1 MPELPEVETIKNSLQ
16 SIVGEKVSQI
26 DVRRKDIIRLQEYEP
41 GKVTGSPISAVTRRG
56 KYLVISFK
64 NQLYLVIHLGMSGR
78 IYLQGSDQPVDLP
91 HVHLIVHL
99 GNHQTLVYQDPR
111 RFGGVW
117 FLRDI
122 QPFFARLGIEPL
134 TGDFTPDY
142 LEQITRGR
150 RIAIKSLLLV
160 QNLISGIGNI
170 YADEALFEAGIR
182 PSRPAQSLSREEIG
196 KLCQAIK
203 KVLQKSIR
211 YRGTTFRDYRD
222 GSNQPGSFQDELKV
236 YGKINQKCPVCDQIL
251 RREKIGGRSSFFCP
265 GCQR

>member
-16 SIVGEKVSQI
+16 SIVGEKVTRI
-26 DVRRKDIIRLQEYEP
+26 DLRRKDIIRLQEYEP
-41 GKVTGSPISAVTRRG
+41 GKIIGSPISAVTRRG

-64 NQLYLVIHLGMSGR
+64 NQLHLVIHLGMSGR
-78 IYLQGSDQPVDLP
+78 IYLQNSNQPFDLP

-99 GNHQTLVYQDPR
+99 GNHQTLIYQDPR

-117 FLRDI
+117 FLRAI
-122 QPFFARLGIEPL
+122 EHFFAKLGIEPL

-142 LEQITRGR
+142 LEQITQGR

-170 YADEALFEAGIR
+170 YADEALFKAGIR
-182 PSRPAQSLSREEIG
+182 PSRPAQSLTREEIG
-196 KLCQAIK
+196 NLCRAIK
-203 KVLQKSIR
+203 QVLQKRIR

-222 GSNQPGSFQDELKV
+222 GSNQPGSFQDQLKA